1 MNTGDAIK
9 VLLDAGY
16 ITKEEAGKIE
26 SNAKNRKQ
34 EKIEKAREVAVR
46 ALVDYLCAMCD
57 KTPRE
62 EHTRFVRALFK
73 ELEADMIETPKKEE
87 EEDPIKAFLKAIGA
101 A

>member
-1 MNTGDAIK
+1 MNTGDAIR

-16 ITKEEAGKIE
+16 ITKEEAGRIE

-46 ALVDYLCAMCD
+46 ALVDYLCVMCD
-57 KTPRE
+57 RTPRE
-62 EHTRFVRALFK
+62 EHARFVRTLFK
-73 ELEADMIETPKKEE
+73 ELEADMADTPKEE
-87 EEDPIKAFLKAIGA
+87 EEDPIKTFLKAIGA